1 MLFLFN
7 QQFGSS
13 ADHSTEHAILEL
25 IDLIS
30 DSFNHKSY
38 LLVIFLDL
46 SKASDS
52 VDHKILLKNLDI
64 ME

>member
-13 ADHSTEHAILEL
+13 AGDSTENAISEL

>member
-13 ADHSTEHAILEL
+13 AGDSTENAILEL

>member
-13 ADHSTEHAILEL
+13 AGGSTEHAILEL

-38 LLVIFLDL
+38 LLVISLDL

>member
-13 ADHSTEHAILEL
+13 AGDSTEHAILEL
-25 IDLIS
+25 IDLTS

-38 LLVIFLDL
+38 SLVIFLDL